1 MVLEGGEWRFDEPEQ
16 GIDGQSTQGGRGGI
30 LLVIGEHAV
39 ADSAEI
45 GVYVQ
50 LYGLLDL
57 LGFQPAG
64 LGRRFQRPRFGLFP
78 IDLAGRL
85 SLFSVHRRR
94 SENDRIDRAVAWGRE
109 GKGLDGV
116 RARIEANVGWRIVD
130 IVRIGGRIHVV
141 GPNLLGPVG
150 QARVGVDE
158 ERQIGPILHEGLVV
172 GLLVDDVADPLGLA
186 MSSTAMALQLMR
198 EKGMNRS
205 ESGQLGFSVLLF
217 QDLAVIPALALVPLL
232 AGSADEH
239 FDWMKIGMK
248 VLAFVGMLI
257 GGRYLLRPVFRFIAA
272 SGVREVFTAAT
283 LLLVLGSALFMD
295 ALGLS
300 MALGTFIAGVLL
312 AESEYRH
319 ELETA
324 IDPFKGLLLGLF
336 FISVGMS
343 LNLGVLYTHLLWV
356 VISVVVLVAVKILVL
371 YLLARL
377 YGVRSSERMQFAGVL
392 SQGGEFAFV
401 LFSTASSQRLFQ
413 GDQMA
418 LLLVTVTLSM
428 MTTPLL
434 MKLVDKWLSRQFNG
448 PEEEDEKPWVNDD
461 KPQVIVVGFGRFG
474 QVIGRLL
481 MANKMRITVLERDIS
496 AVNLMRKYGYK
507 VYYGDATQVD
517 LLRSAGAE
525 AAESIVITCN
535 EPEDTMKLVEICQQ
549 HFPHLHILARAR
561 GRVEAHELLQAG
573 VTQFSRETFSSALE
587 LGRKTLVTLGMHPH
601 QAQRAQLHF
610 RRLDMRMLRELIPMH
625 ADTVQIS
632 RAREARRELEEIF
645 QREMQQERRQLDGW
659 DEFE

>member
-1 MVLEGGEWRFDEPEQ
+1 MEGSDFLLAGVLFLFAAVAAVPLASRLGIGAVLGYLLAGIAIGPWGLGFISDVDEILHFSELGVVFLMFIIGLELNPSKLWQ
-16 GIDGQSTQGGRGGI
+16 LRRSIFGVGAAQVLLSAALLAGLLMLTDFAWQAAVVGGI
-30 LLVIGEHAV
+30 
-39 ADSAEI
+39 
-45 GVYVQ
+45 
-50 LYGLLDL
+50 
-57 LGFQPAG
+57 GF
-64 LGRRFQRPRFGLFP
+64 
-78 IDLAGRL
+78 
-85 SLFSVHRRR
+85 
-94 SENDRIDRAVAWGRE
+94 
-109 GKGLDGV
+109 
-116 RARIEANVGWRIVD
+116 
-130 IVRIGGRIHVV
+130 
-141 GPNLLGPVG
+141 
-150 QARVGVDE
+150 
-158 ERQIGPILHEGLVV
+158 
-172 GLLVDDVADPLGLA
+172 A

-217 QDLAVIPALALVPLL
+217 QGLAVIPALALVPLL

-248 VLAFVGMLI
+248 VLEFVGMLI

-418 LLLVTVTLSM
+418 
-428 MTTPLL
+428 PLL

>member
-1 MVLEGGEWRFDEPEQ
+1 MEGSDFLLAGVLFLFAAVVAVPLASRLGIGAVLGYLLAGIAIGPWGFGFISDVDEILHFSELGVVFLMFIIGLELNPSKLWQ
-16 GIDGQSTQGGRGGI
+16 LRRSIFGVGAAQVLLSAALLAGLLILTDFSWQAAAVGGI
-30 LLVIGEHAV
+30 
-39 ADSAEI
+39 
-45 GVYVQ
+45 
-50 LYGLLDL
+50 
-57 LGFQPAG
+57 
-64 LGRRFQRPRFGLFP
+64 
-78 IDLAGRL
+78 
-85 SLFSVHRRR
+85 
-94 SENDRIDRAVAWGRE
+94 
-109 GKGLDGV
+109 
-116 RARIEANVGWRIVD
+116 
-130 IVRIGGRIHVV
+130 
-141 GPNLLGPVG
+141 
-150 QARVGVDE
+150 
-158 ERQIGPILHEGLVV
+158 
-172 GLLVDDVADPLGLA
+172 GLA

-239 FDWMKIGMK
+239 FDWMKVGMK

-283 LLLVLGSALFMD
+283 L
-295 ALGLS
+295 
-300 MALGTFIAGVLL
+300 LL

-535 EPEDTMKLVEICQQ
+535 EPEDTMKLVEVCQQ

-587 LGRKTLVTLGMHPH
+587 LGRKTLVSLGMHPH

-625 ADTVQIS
+625 TDTVQIS